1 MKQFPAASRFCL
13 TESPD
18 HEAPLEADRV
28 GGQRIT
34 TRQVSTENR
43 FDETV
48 VIPARGQSEMCVQIS
63 DRMLRWSVRD
73 AT

>member
-1 MKQFPAASRFCL
+1 
-13 TESPD
+13 
-18 HEAPLEADRV
+18 
-28 GGQRIT
+28 
-34 TRQVSTENR
+34 
-43 FDETV
+43 